1 MFKLDE
7 TIVLHTSDGR
17 VYPLHTPPARTVL
30 QDEGLGMP
38 PIEYVTD
45 RAPFQNG
52 ATLRTFSIA
61 PRVIQLVIMHNYCSR
76 ADYWE
81 GRNQLLNILRPMSFP
96 SPPPAS
102 VLIYNMGRGRR
113 RALSVHIESGPG
125 FSPKD
130 GWQEW
135 SFTEALKFIAYD
147 PIWFDPARKSQTLLP
162 VAPTTD
168 LIFPAT
174 FPIVFS
180 ESAGM
185 LSQIMYGGT
194 WIEYPTISVSGPIIG
209 FELENTTFGQSI
221 GLSEPVPEGYTVT
234 FELHG
239 IKTVT
244 GSDGANWLNRVSP
257 DSELSTFALRPAPAA
272 PNGVNTFHIGGT
284 GTNAQTNVVVS
295 YFERYIGI

>member
-1 MFKLDE
+1 MFKLNE
-7 TIVLHTSDGR
+7 TIVLHTTDGR

-61 PRVIQLVIMHNYCSR
+61 PRVIQLVVMHNYCSR
-76 ADYWE
+76 AEYWE
-81 GRNQLLNILRPMSFP
+81 GRNQLLNVLRPMSYP
-96 SPPPAS
+96 SPPPPN
-102 VLIYNMGRGRR
+102 VLIYNMGRGMR
-113 RALSVHIESGPG
+113 RALNVHIESGPG

-147 PIWFDPARKSQTLLP
+147 PIWFDPARRSQTLLP
-162 VAPTTD
+162 LAPTTD

-185 LSQIMYGGT
+185 MSRIIYLGT
-194 WIEYPTISVSGPIIG
+194 WIEYPTVTITGPITG
-209 FELENTTFGQSI
+209 FELVNTTFDQSI
-221 GLSEPVPEGYTVT
+221 GLSEPVPEGYSVT

-239 IKTVT
+239 IKNVF

-257 DSELSTFALRPAPAA
+257 DSELATFAIRPAPAA
-272 PNGVNTFHIGGT
+272 PGGVNEFHIGGT
-284 GTNAQTNVVVS
+284 GVNAQTRVVVS
-295 YFERYIGI
+295 WFDRYIGI

>member
-96 SPPPAS
+96 SPPPPS

-135 SFTEALKFIAYD
+135 SFTEALKFVAYD
-147 PIWFDPARKSQTLLP
+147 PIWFDPSRKSQTLLP

-168 LIFPAT
+168 LIFPAR

-185 LSQIMYGGT
+185 LSQIDYGGT
-194 WIEYPTISVSGPIIG
+194 WIEYPTVSVSGPITG
-209 FELENTTFGQSI
+209 FSLENTTFGQSI
-221 GLSEPVPEGYTVT
+221 GLSDPIPEGYTVT

-244 GSDGANWLNRVSP
+244 GSDGANWLNRVAP
-257 DSELSTFALRPAPAA
+257 DSELATFALRPAPAA

-284 GTNAQTNVVVS
+284 GTNARTNVVVS